1 MERSGATVASSVRFQ
16 STAEQANRHSFYLL
30 ALGQL
35 KSNAITLVTMRIRM
49 SEECDRCIKQEE
61 NGARN
66 ARSEGRSA
74 DTKTEATLRASD
86 ISFSSTPRVD

>member
-1 MERSGATVASSVRFQ
+1 
-16 STAEQANRHSFYLL
+16 
-30 ALGQL
+30 
-35 KSNAITLVTMRIRM
+35 M

-61 NGARN
+61 NGTRN